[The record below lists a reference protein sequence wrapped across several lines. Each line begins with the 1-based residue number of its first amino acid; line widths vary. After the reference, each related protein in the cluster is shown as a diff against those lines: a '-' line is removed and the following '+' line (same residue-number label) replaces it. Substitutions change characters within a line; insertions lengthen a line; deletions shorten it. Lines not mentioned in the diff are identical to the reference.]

1 MSRKSFA
8 IIGGGLSGCASA
20 LYLQSK
26 GHNVT
31 IYEKDSNLGGVAKD
45 LRFDKKNYF
54 NGPNYLDPNSLLI
67 KLIKKEKFFKKIID
81 TKKLLY
87 GSYTDIF
94 GVKNIN
100 DDFAHPISTE
110 KFTKKKNLPVK
121 IKNLLERIQQYPVK
135 TSKNLISWC
144 LRFENELI
152 KIHHE
157 CSHVLG
163 FGRLYFK
170 NSIKET
176 LKMKKK
182 I

>member
-67 KLIKKEKFFKKIID
+67 KLIKKEKFFKRIID
-81 TKKLLY
+81 TKNLLY

-94 GVKNIN
+94 GVENIS
-100 DDFAHPISTE
+100 DDFAHPISSE
-110 KFTKKKNLPVK
+110 KFKKKK
-121 IKNLLERIQQYPVK
+121 
-135 TSKNLISWC
+135 
-144 LRFENELI
+144 F
-152 KIHHE
+152 
-157 CSHVLG
+157 
-163 FGRLYFK
+163 
-170 NSIKET
+170 
-176 LKMKKK
+176 
-182 I
+182 